1 MDNLVILFGGPSNE
15 RKVST
20 ATAQHVASVLEEAE
34 AWFWAPAGTV
44 HPIPRQTLLAHE
56 RPFEVEFPVR
66 AEAAYPSIA
75 EAAEDPRCGELT
87 FILALHGGA
96 GEDGTV
102 QKLFEENGIA
112 FTGPGGDASAKAFD
126 KEWAKRIVS
135 EAGVRVAEAVHLP
148 REHEAAVG
156 SALLGFLARHGRIVA
171 KPVAGGSSLGLHL
184 IASVGEA
191 QRAAAAIAASGEDYL
206 AEAFVSGTELTVGV
220 VDGDRGPRALPPTE
234 VRVERGGSFDYANK
248 YIAAGARE
256 ITPAEV
262 PADVA
267 RAAQQLATAAH
278 AALGCQGYSRTDVIC
293 SERGPVFLE
302 LNTLPG
308 LTKRSFV
315 PQQLA
320 AEGTSMRSFL
330 EDQVRLARRRR
341 DRSK

>member
-1 MDNLVILFGGPSNE
+1 MENLVILFGGPSNE
-15 RKVST
+15 RKVSV
-20 ATAQHVASVLEEAE
+20 ASAQHVASVLEEAE

-44 HPIPRQTLLAHE
+44 HPVPRHALLAHE

-66 AEAAYPSIA
+66 AEAAYPSLA
-75 EAAEDPRCGELT
+75 EAADDPRCAGLT
-87 FILALHGGA
+87 FVLALHGGA

-102 QKLFEENGIA
+102 QKLFEEHDIA
-112 FTGPGGDASAKAFD
+112 FTGPDADASAKAFD
-126 KEWAKRIVS
+126 KEWAKRIVGA
-135 EAGVRVAEAVHLP
+135 AGVRIADAVHLP

-171 KPVAGGSSLGLHL
+171 KPVAGGSSLGLHM
-184 IASVGEA
+184 IASVCDA
-191 QRAAAAIAASGEDYL
+191 QRAAASIAASGEEYL
-206 AEAFVSGTELTVGV
+206 AEAFVEGPELTVGV
-220 VDGDRGPRALPPTE
+220 VDGERGRRALPPTE
-234 VRVERGGSFDYANK
+234 VRVERGGAFDYANK

-262 PADVA
+262 PQEVS
-267 RAAQQLATAAH
+267 RAAQELAVAAH
-278 AALGCQGYSRTDVIC
+278 GALGCEGYSRTDVIC
-293 SERGPVFLE
+293 SGRGPVFLE

-308 LTKRSFV
+308 LTKRSFI

-341 DRSK
+341 DRSR